1 MGSYGKSQVFLT
13 DPADPE
19 AFPSF
24 GADRADPAWSAP
36 QNNSRKEISGRILG
50 ILTGEVEAGTAKSAA
65 SFPARGPEAF
75 PLPSARAWCIIGN
88 NRSIGGISLGE
99 IYFDNSSTT
108 KVCREAAEK
117 VMEVMTENYG
127 NPSSLH
133 TKGFLAERE
142 LTEARA
148 AVASALGAEPGEI
161 YFTSGGTESNNLAL
175 FGAAE
180 ARKKRGNRIV
190 TTMIEHPSVLNVMKR
205 LEQDGF
211 EVVFLKPDAFGKIA
225 PEQVREAVTPDT
237 VLVSIMRVNNEVGS
251 ILPVEAAA
259 EAIAAAK
266 APALLH
272 VDAVQA
278 FGKLPL
284 NPAKMK
290 ADLMS
295 VSAHKI
301 HGPKGTGALYVGKN
315 AHIAPRV
322 FGGGQE
328 KNVRPGTEALPLIAG
343 FGAAVRALPDVR
355 AELER
360 MTALNRLCREKLAQ
374 IEGITVNSPEDAL
387 PYILNFSTG
396 SVRAE
401 TMLHYLSGREIYVS
415 SGSACSKGRESHVLA
430 AMGLPH
436 VRAASAL
443 RLSFSRWNTEE
454 EIGAFADALK
464 DGLAQIARRPL

>member
-1 MGSYGKSQVFLT
+1 M
-13 DPADPE
+13 
-19 AFPSF
+19 
-24 GADRADPAWSAP
+24 
-36 QNNSRKEISGRILG
+36 
-50 ILTGEVEAGTAKSAA
+50 
-65 SFPARGPEAF
+65 
-75 PLPSARAWCIIGN
+75 
-88 NRSIGGISLGE
+88 GE

-142 LTEARA
+142 LTAARA
-148 AVASALGAEPGEI
+148 SVASVLGAEPGEI
-161 YFTSGGTESNNLAL
+161 FFTSGGTESNNIAL

-190 TTMIEHPSVLNVMKR
+190 TTRIEHPSVLNVMKR

-211 EVVFLKPDAFGKIA
+211 EVVYLKPDSLGKIA
-225 PEQVREAVTPDT
+225 PEQIREAVTPDT
-237 VLVSIMRVNNEVGS
+237 ILVSIMRVNNEVGS

-259 EAIAAAK
+259 AAIAAVK

-284 NPAKMK
+284 NPAKLK

-301 HGPKGTGALYVGKN
+301 HGPKGVGALYIRKN
-315 AHIAPRV
+315 THIAPRV

-328 KNVRPGTEALPLIAG
+328 KNIRPGTEALPLIAG
-343 FGAAVRALPDVR
+343 FGAAARALPDSR
-355 AELER
+355 RELAQME
-360 MTALNRLCREKLAQ
+360 ALNRLCRDKLAR
-374 IEGITVNSPEDAL
+374 IDGVTVNSPEDAL
-387 PYILNFSTG
+387 PYILNFSAG
-396 SVRAE
+396 GVRAE

-415 SGSACSKGRESHVLA
+415 SGSACSKGRASYVLA
-430 AMGLPH
+430 AMGLP
-436 VRAASAL
+436 RARIASAL
-443 RLSFSRWNTEE
+443 RLSFSRFSTGE
-454 EIGAFADALK
+454 EIGVFADALN
-464 DGLAQIARRPL
+464 DGLARIARRPL